1 MSNCKTIA
9 ICNQKGGVGKTT
21 NTVNLGVGLAM
32 QGKKVLLID
41 ADPQGD
47 LTTCLGWQDTD
58 NLGLTLATKLTDVI
72 NETMTDPAVGILHN
86 DEGVDLVPANLE
98 LSAMEFNLVNAMS
111 RETALRNYL
120 SEVKD
125 KYDYILIDCMP
136 SLGMVT
142 INALSAAD
150 SVIIPVQAQYLPA
163 KGMLKLGSIEYK
175 AYEAQCAALRLKRKI
190 ELIQAKKNRQEK
202 VIISAIE
209 ETLDS
214 EFAEYQKQLN
224 EQIDKM
230 NDALKR
236 SKAEVLSDED
246 NKELKKLYRKIVKA
260 LHPDINPDVS
270 EAQVQLFDN
279 AVSAYKSG
287 DLGTLRIIGEMVGNN
302 PLPEQRKDAMTQ
314 LVEERERL
322 QGLLKSIRESIDNI
336 KSEYPYTM
344 KDILEDTEKTEQKKQ
359 ELENILE
366 QYNELISIYKSRIE
380 EMLR

>member
-1 MSNCKTIA
+1 MDDNEIKRR
-9 ICNQKGGVGKTT
+9 
-21 NTVNLGVGLAM
+21 LAGRAAEYM
-32 QGKKVLLID
+32 MFKDDEEDIEVPVDITSTGNVIVFPD
-41 ADPQGD
+41 FE
-47 LTTCLGWQDTD
+47 
-58 NLGLTLATKLTDVI
+58 KLK
-72 NETMTDPAVGILHN
+72 NEVERMRT
-86 DEGVDLVPANLE
+86 E
-98 LSAMEFNLVNAMS
+98 LSMLLLERDELQFVICKNI
-111 RETALRNYL
+111 ETEY
-120 SEVKD
+120 
-125 KYDYILIDCMP
+125 
-136 SLGMVT
+136 
-142 INALSAAD
+142 
-150 SVIIPVQAQYLPA
+150 
-163 KGMLKLGSIEYK
+163 MLKLGSIEYK

-209 ETLDS
+209 ETLDT

-246 NKELKKLYRKIVKA
+246 NKKLKKLYRKIVKA

-270 EAQVQLFDN
+270 QAQVQLFDN
-279 AVSAYKSG
+279 AVSAYKNG
-287 DLGTLRIIGEMVGNN
+287 DLNTLRIIGEMVGNN
-302 PLPEQRKDAMTQ
+302 PLFEQHKDAMTQ

-366 QYNELISIYKSRIE
+366 QYNELILIYKAKIE
-380 EMLR
+380 EMIR